1 MRSIISTYPAERN
14 QFEMP
19 LLRPFAD
26 AIFMELNFMLNYFHA
41 QLKVSIIID
50 I

>member
-1 MRSIISTYPAERN
+1 MSSYPAERN
-14 QFEMP
+14 QFETP
-19 LLRPFAD
+19 LFGPFAD
-26 AIFMELNFMLNYFHA
+26 AIFMGLSLLLNYFHA